1 MVPSRRDALAAAGTG
16 AAAALAGCLDALGGD
31 DGRELTLTLY
41 RQDRSLVESVPYEPG
56 DDALFGDPARAALS
70 AVVPGGTH
78 DTVGYRPVPED
89 EYVARDGRYYQIA
102 VTVTGRR
109 RVERPLVTG
118 ERVDETPDDAV
129 TTEDLPRAGG
139 RVAKILY
146 THAVT
151 DGQGGPEE
159 GMRGDAYVLR
169 RPAELAD
176 GLPERLDGLTVRIGD
191 DPGAAGVTLAVE
203 RRTLVEP
210 VYTTRALPVADS
222 PEEFRSVLLATHVD
236 AVLARERLPEG
247 AREVLVQAT
256 ADGYAETAPPS
267 DGYATLLD
275 RLGFAEPYETA
286 NGRTLLLDDEP
297 YRYGL
302 YVNDVD

>member
-1 MVPSRRDALAAAGTG
+1 MVPSRRDAVRAAGAG
-16 AAAALAGCLDALGGD
+16 ATAALAGCLGALGGGD
-31 DGRELTLTLY
+31 DGRELTLVLY
-41 RQDRSLVESVPYEPG
+41 RQDRPLVESVPYEPG

-70 AVVPGGTH
+70 AVVPEGTH
-78 DTVGYRPVPED
+78 EAVGYRPIPEG

-118 ERVDETPDDAV
+118 ERVEETTDDAV
-129 TTEDLPRAGG
+129 TPGDLPRAGG
-139 RVAKILY
+139 RVAKLLF

-169 RPAELAD
+169 RPAERAD
-176 GLPERLDGLTVRIGD
+176 GLPERLDGLTVRVGD
-191 DPGAAGVTLAVE
+191 DPGGPGVDLAVE
-203 RRTLVEP
+203 RRTLAEP
-210 VYTTRALPVADS
+210 VYATRALPVADS
-222 PEEFRSVLLATHVD
+222 PERFRSVLLETHVN
-236 AVLARERLPEG
+236 AVIDRERLPEP
-247 AREVLVQAT
+247 AQEALVQAR
-256 ADGYAETAPPS
+256 ADGYAETAPLS
-267 DGYATLLD
+267 DAYATLLD

-302 YVNDVD
+302 YVN